1 MALQRISRVL
11 LSYSFDSVNSLL
23 YSRQSDMK
31 RCAMEIRVGQR
42 CLQQYDVTG
51 LCSFTKER
59 HNHSRGF
66 ITLCSFF
73 QKLGP
78 RCSFQRALSVI
89 SALLSPSVCHV
100 KNLTSVQNLCI
111 STPSPEAAVRGVGLG
126 QGTFSYLQWGKLPNF
141 YPLKLLPLKC
151 KLTSRNC

>member
-1 MALQRISRVL
+1 MDGCGMALQRISRVL
-11 LSYSFDSVNSLL
+11 LSYSFDSVNSL
-23 YSRQSDMK
+23 K

-100 KNLTSVQNLCI
+100 KNLTSV
-111 STPSPEAAVRGVGLG
+111 
-126 QGTFSYLQWGKLPNF
+126 
-141 YPLKLLPLKC
+141 
-151 KLTSRNC
+151 